1 MTRLISEVERLLH
14 SVLRKASLWS
24 PIAIASSS
32 VSPTDSCDGF
42 FARGFSDSK
51 ISGETKFRQ
60 PSFPLRNNQNDSM
73 STMGNPTPSSQIY
86 ETVRTFLTGNPK
98 KLIPDRCYI
107 PVKCFPVN
115 NFSTDQ
121 FYFQTIPLDRL
132 LRIPITILGC
142 QIRTI

>member
-42 FARGFSDSK
+42 LPEGSAIRKFPGKPNFASHL
-51 ISGETKFRQ
+51 
-60 PSFPLRNNQNDSM
+60 FPLRNNQNDSM

-107 PVKCFPVN
+107 PVKMLPVN

-142 QIRTI
+142 QISTI